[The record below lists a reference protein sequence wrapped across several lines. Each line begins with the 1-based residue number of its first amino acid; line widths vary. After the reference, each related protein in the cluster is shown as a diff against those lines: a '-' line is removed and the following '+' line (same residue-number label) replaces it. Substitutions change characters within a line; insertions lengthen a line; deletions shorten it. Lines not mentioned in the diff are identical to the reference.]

1 MNIHEQE
8 SRQDSKTELIAC
20 QEKKFICLLYSGILF
35 YLRPSVHE
43 EVLSEASNLEIPM
56 KRIPVDLEYIFKA
69 SPAILY
75 KFLTTP
81 ACLVRWFCDGV
92 DINAD
97 VYTFTWDG
105 NEENA
110 EVVDDIEEE
119 RIRFKWEGAPRH
131 EYLEFRMYLSPVTEE
146 TVLEITDFTN
156 EKEIEDLRRLWDSQI
171 KQLRQETGG

>member
-1 MNIHEQE
+1 M
-8 SRQDSKTELIAC
+8 
-20 QEKKFICLLYSGILF
+20 KKSSIGLFYSGILF
-35 YLRPSVHE
+35 YLRRPATMNRID
-43 EVLSEASNLEIPM
+43 EAPKAGLIIM

-92 DINAD
+92 DINNEI
-97 VYTFTWDG
+97 YTFSWDG
-105 NEENA
+105 SEENA

-119 RIRFKWEGAPRH
+119 RLRFRWEGSPRY

-146 TVLEITDFTN
+146 TVLEITDFSG
-156 EKEIEDLRRLWDSQI
+156 EKEVEDLRRLWDTQI
-171 KQLRQETGG
+171 KKLRQETGG

>member
-1 MNIHEQE
+1 
-8 SRQDSKTELIAC
+8 
-20 QEKKFICLLYSGILF
+20 
-35 YLRPSVHE
+35 
-43 EVLSEASNLEIPM
+43 M

-105 NEENA
+105 NDENDPA
-110 EVVDDIEEE
+110 SGSGWLKLKDKNSVDG
-119 RIRFKWEGAPRH
+119 RIKFHQGDSSSLVAK
-131 EYLEFRMYLSPVTEE
+131 RM
-146 TVLEITDFTN
+146 
-156 EKEIEDLRRLWDSQI
+156 K
-171 KQLRQETGG
+171 